1 MKKLR
6 RIDGNA
12 AGDAALLALVRLM
25 TMCLSLITTR
35 ILSTYLTTFAYGT
48 YSQVLLIVSTTAS
61 LTTFGLIDA
70 INFYYCGTTDPEKC
84 ESYVA
89 TILTLQ
95 CCIGA
100 FAGLLIVLLAGPICK
115 YFGNPELRQYLVFA
129 AILPLLQNGI
139 SLLQVLFVSV
149 GKARQLAVRNLVI
162 SLAQLACAVMAGMYL
177 KRIQLILA
185 VSVALNGGQI
195 LFFLWSLKS
204 SGCRIRPASCDFRL
218 TKAILK
224 YSIPMA
230 VFTLVNAV
238 NRDMDKYL
246 ISAVSDT
253 ETLAIYSN
261 AAKVLPFDI
270 LLISF
275 MTVLLP
281 HLTRQ
286 IAEKQYF
293 KAVETYRAYLEISY
307 ISTAL
312 LAFSVLS
319 AAPQAMELLYSE
331 KYLSGLPVFCI
342 YIVSDIFHF
351 ASITLI
357 LTASGKTRLL
367 MRLGLLGLGANFLLN
382 ILLYRLLGIAGPA
395 LATLLVSLGLG
406 VSILHYSAKELHAS
420 IRELFDCKFL
430 LRFAAECIG
439 GVLLFSCIRRRLC
452 SGGMYYLWVLLL
464 TASGYLTCVG
474 LPNLKRF
481 FKSLRQ
487 IAALKSMQQDRGG

>member
-1 MKKLR
+1 
-6 RIDGNA
+6 
-12 AGDAALLALVRLM
+12 
-25 TMCLSLITTR
+25 
-35 ILSTYLTTFAYGT
+35 
-48 YSQVLLIVSTTAS
+48 
-61 LTTFGLIDA
+61 
-70 INFYYCGTTDPEKC
+70 
-84 ESYVA
+84 
-89 TILTLQ
+89 
-95 CCIGA
+95 
-100 FAGLLIVLLAGPICK
+100 
-115 YFGNPELRQYLVFA
+115 
-129 AILPLLQNGI
+129 
-139 SLLQVLFVSV
+139 
-149 GKARQLAVRNLVI
+149 
-162 SLAQLACAVMAGMYL
+162 
-177 KRIQLILA
+177 
-185 VSVALNGGQI
+185 
-195 LFFLWSLKS
+195 
-204 SGCRIRPASCDFRL
+204 
-218 TKAILK
+218 
-224 YSIPMA
+224 
-230 VFTLVNAV
+230 
-238 NRDMDKYL
+238 
-246 ISAVSDT
+246 
-253 ETLAIYSN
+253 
-261 AAKVLPFDI
+261 
-270 LLISF
+270 

>member
-100 FAGLLIVLLAGPICK
+100 FAGLLIVLLVAPICK